1 MADKAIQD
9 LQQTEQFTS
18 SDLLIIG
25 DSANGFNA
33 RKMTGQALFEFVH
46 GAAEDL
52 LASAEEDAAQAEASA
67 AQAEQS
73 KQSAA
78 QSAQASARNAQSAA
92 VSAQTAEQYSGNPP
106 TIIDN
111 IWYIWDAETEE
122 YVTTGMPSRG
132 EQGEQGEPG
141 ATGEAGSSI
150 ESIERTNG
158 TGAPGTTDTYTIY
171 LTDGNTSTFQVYN
184 GADGEGT
191 GDMRRAIYDP
201 QNKNQD
207 IFQYA
212 DQIAE
217 SIPEWAKQENKPTY
231 TAAEVG
237 ALPDTTIVP
246 TKTSDLEN
254 DSGYITGYTE
264 TDPTVSEWAKQENKP
279 AYTALEV
286 GAIATSEKEAAN
298 GVATLDGNIRIKA
311 DQANAVLQEVNV
323 SKTLELTDSG
333 KILCNT
339 STSEA
344 IIITIPS
351 DGSVSFPEYTE
362 IEIMRLYD
370 GDITVSPSSGVTLL
384 SNGTNNTVADKYTS
398 VCLKKVATNTWI
410 LQGNVG

>member
-33 RKMTGQALFEFVH
+33 RKITGQALFQFVH
-46 GAAEDL
+46 ASAQNLLESAAEN
-52 LASAEEDAAQAEASA
+52 AAKAEISAT
-67 AQAEQS
+67 QAEQS

-78 QSAQASARNAQSAA
+78 QSAQGAGASAQSAA

-141 ATGEAGSSI
+141 ATGEAGSPI

-217 SIPEWAKQENKPTY
+217 SIP
-231 TAAEVG
+231 
-237 ALPDTTIVP
+237 
-246 TKTSDLEN
+246 
-254 DSGYITGYTE
+254 
-264 TDPTVSEWAKQENKP
+264 EWAKQENKP